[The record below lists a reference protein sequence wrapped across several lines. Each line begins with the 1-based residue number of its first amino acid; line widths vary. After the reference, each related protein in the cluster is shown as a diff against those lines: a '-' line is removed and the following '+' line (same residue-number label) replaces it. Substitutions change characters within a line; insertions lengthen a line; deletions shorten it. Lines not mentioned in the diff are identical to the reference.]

1 MATKT
6 ISIHTS
12 VKDVTIMLTPDNIN
26 DEISIHTSVKDV
38 TASKRIHIFA
48 QLAVY
53 VARTGSYR
61 T

>member
-1 MATKT
+1 
-6 ISIHTS
+6 
-12 VKDVTIMLTPDNIN
+12 MLTPDNIN

>member
-12 VKDVTIMLTPDNIN
+12 VKDVTKKTYAAAALLI
-26 DEISIHTSVKDV
+26 ISIHTSVKDV